1 MYQFIENVKDK
12 IKRMELIIEQNKLT
26 IEDYFNKNVGSYM
39 DFYQKDR
46 YRQKACLKI
55 ITPQQS
61 IFALVGERHSYT
73 ASSILDTVFDG
84 ALQKEDDSHIN
95 NNMKLGNIYIII
107 CDTDIKSGKQKFF
120 SKLMSKL
127 MPKLISNLMS
137 KLMLKLMSDVW
148 CNVTIFVPEVFNQY
162 QIDELRKSIEEVKK
176 FKNNFNSQ
184 NFTLRHYIKYSDTE
198 NETQKKDYEDD
209 EMYLF
214 LDRDKGEANNYIRKI
229 IPNPKEKI
237 IADVLKNS
245 LRNNLKSP
253 IQQGDLLAGRE
264 DNTISSSKNYEIE
277 K

>member
-1 MYQFIENVKDK
+1 MFQFIENVKDK

-26 IEDYFNKNVGSYM
+26 IEDYFNKNIGSYM

-61 IFALVGERHSYT
+61 IFALAGESHNYT

-84 ALQKEDDSHIN
+84 VLQKEDGSMALKDIN
-95 NNMKLGNIYIII
+95 NNMKLGNIYIRI
-107 CDTDIKSGKQKFF
+107 CDTDIKSRKQNFF
-120 SKLMSKL
+120 
-127 MPKLISNLMS
+127 SNLMS
-137 KLMLKLMSDVW
+137 KLMSDVW

-162 QIDELRKSIEEVKK
+162 QIDELIKSIEEVKK
-176 FKNNFNSQ
+176 FKKNFNSQ

-214 LDRDKGEANNYIRKI
+214 LDKDKGEANNYIRKI
-229 IPNPKEKI
+229 IPNPQEKI

-253 IQQGDLLAGRE
+253 IQQGDLLASTE
-264 DNTISSSKNYEIE
+264 NNTISSSKNYEIE